1 MNTVKRYIIVTT
13 LLLVG
18 LPSLASAALTD
29 YFVNTEWLAGHR
41 QQVVVLDTR
50 QVPLF
55 LLGHI
60 EGAYN
65 LPPSEYLETRNGVKS
80 LVPTTTA
87 FEALMEKYGITPESI
102 VVTYAEDDNPY
113 AARLAWTLRYHGHSK
128 VLVLDGGYEKWA
140 AEDRPTTLLPTTAAA
155 QSHYRVSHSGLPRAD
170 ADYVLT
176 QLGNPA
182 VIIWDTRTPAEYE
195 GSKVRADRGGHIPGA
210 TPLNWTELQKEV
222 DGIHVLKSESEIR
235 ALLTE
240 HGITDDHEIVA
251 HCQTGIRSSYATLV
265 LEGLGYG
272 HVKNY
277 DGSWI
282 EWANNPTLPIVEG
295 VSTSQRDEI
304 ALLRN

>member
-1 MNTVKRYIIVTT
+1 MNTVKRYIIITT
-13 LLLVG
+13 LLLAG
-18 LPSLASAALTD
+18 LPSLVSAALTD
-29 YFVNTEWLAGHR
+29 YFVDSEWLSGHR

-50 QVPLF
+50 QAPLF

-87 FEALMEKYGITPESI
+87 FEGLMEKYGITPETI
-102 VVTYAEDDNPY
+102 VVIYAEDDNPY
-113 AARLAWTLRYHGHSK
+113 AARLAWTLLYHGHDK
-128 VLVLDGGYEKWA
+128 ALVLDGGYQKWA
-140 AEDRPTTLLPTTAAA
+140 AEGRPTTLLPGAAA
-155 QSHYRVSHSGLPRAD
+155 TPSHYRVAHAGLARAD

-182 VIIWDTRTPAEYE
+182 VVIWDTRSPEEYD

-222 DGIHVLKSESEIR
+222 DGIHVLKSETEIR
-235 ALLTE
+235 ALLAE
-240 HGITDDHEIVA
+240 HGITSEREVVA

-295 VSTSQRDEI
+295 AGTSQRDEI

>member
-1 MNTVKRYIIVTT
+1 MNTMKRNIILAT
-13 LLLVG
+13 LLLAG
-18 LPSLASAALTD
+18 LPSLASAALSD
-29 YFVNTEWLAGHR
+29 YFVDTDWLASHR

-50 QVPLF
+50 QAPLF

-60 EGAYN
+60 DGAYN
-65 LPPSEYLETRNGVKS
+65 MPPSEYLETRNGVKS

-87 FEALMEKYGITPESI
+87 FESLMEKYGITPEST
-102 VVTYAEDDNPY
+102 VVIYAEDDNPY
-113 AARLAWTLRYHGHSK
+113 AARLAWTLLFHGHDK
-128 VLVLDGGYEKWA
+128 AVVLDGGYEKWA
-140 AEDRPTTLLPTTAAA
+140 KEGRPTSLLPTTAASP
-155 QSHYRVSHSGLPRAD
+155 SHYRVSHSGLARAD

-182 VIIWDTRTPAEYE
+182 VIIWDTRSPEEYD

-222 DGIHVLKSESEIR
+222 DGVHVLKSESEIR
-235 ALLTE
+235 ALLAK
-240 HGITDDHEIVA
+240 HGITGDHEVVA

-282 EWANNPTLPIVEG
+282 EWANNPTLPVVEG
-295 VSTSQRDEI
+295 AGTSQRDEI

>member
-1 MNTVKRYIIVTT
+1 MITFKRYILLTT
-13 LLLVG
+13 ILLVSI
-18 LPSLASAALTD
+18 PAFANAALSD
-29 YFVNTEWLAGHR
+29 YFVNTAWLAEHR
-41 QQVVVLDTR
+41 SQVVVLDTR
-50 QVPLF
+50 NAPLF

-60 EGAYN
+60 DGARH
-65 LPPSEYLETRNGVKS
+65 LAQSEYLDTRDGVKS

-87 FEALMEKYGITPESI
+87 FEALMEKYGITPETI
-102 VVTYAEDDNPY
+102 VVVYAEHDNPY
-113 AARLAWTLRYHGHSK
+113 SARLAWTLRYYGHENS
-128 VLVLDGGYEKWA
+128 LVLDGGYEKWA
-140 AEDRPTTLLPTTAAA
+140 KEGRPTSLLPTTAATP
-155 QSHYRVSHSGLPRAD
+155 SHYRVSNPGKTRAE

-182 VIIWDTRTPAEYE
+182 VIIWDTRTPQEYD

-222 DGIHVLKSESEIR
+222 DGVRVLKSDPEIR
-235 ALLTE
+235 DLLAE
-240 HGITDDHEIVA
+240 HGITDDHEIIA

-265 LEGLGYG
+265 LLGLGYG

-295 VSTSQRDEI
+295 AGKSQHDEI